1 MNLDQSATSIQILPE
16 PNAGHVTRF
25 YKITTLHVIVS
36 QSGRDS
42 LILKIYKN
50 KLLSPLSELLFQ
62 KCIMLE
68 IRYELDMV
76 NSSNLAFSNSLI
88 RFMNKIPMSGLAITL
103 RTMYCYPAIELRPRQ
118 KIFVPPQ
125 PKNRGTI
132 NYPSYLRYMY
142 ILHAGYTYY

>member
-16 PNAGHVTRF
+16 PNTGHVTRL
-25 YKITTLHVIVS
+25 YKIMTLHVIVS
-36 QSGRDS
+36 QSQLARDS

-103 RTMYCYPAIELRPRQ
+103 RTMYILLPR
-118 KIFVPPQ
+118 
-125 PKNRGTI
+125 N
-132 NYPSYLRYMY
+132 
-142 ILHAGYTYY
+142 